1 VSHTPFCHISAFD
14 SLPGLLLNHETP
26 WQISDMNSHLLEFG
40 GNAVFLGGERGADTM
55 LMLHSHPEVHG
66 ARPVGNA
73 GLMRGGLD
81 DAADRVAG
89 GALPADDFKF
99 FYKVSEWLPG
109 KLEEEVRF
117 SLTRRKSF
125 PHMSHFPFFL
135 YITGIL
141 SICRAPIF
149 AIYDTGI
156 L

>member
-1 VSHTPFCHISAFD
+1 MSHTPFCHISEFN
-14 SLPGLLLNHETP
+14 SLLGLLLNHETP
-26 WQISDMNSHLLEFG
+26 WQISDMNPHLLEFG

-117 SLTRRKSF
+117 LSHGAILSPHVTLPFLPIYHRHSF
-125 PHMSHFPFFL
+125 HMSCSHFC
-135 YITGIL
+135 YI
-141 SICRAPIF
+141 
-149 AIYDTGI
+149 
-156 L
+156 

>member
-1 VSHTPFCHISAFD
+1 M
-14 SLPGLLLNHETP
+14 LGLLLNHETP
-26 WQISDMNSHLLEFG
+26 WQIADMNPHLLEFG

-66 ARPVGNA
+66 ARPVSNA

-117 SLTRRKSF
+117 LSFVFSHTAQSF
-125 PHMSHFPFFL
+125 PHMSLFLFIL